1 MNRLHK
7 FPVAVTALGLAA
19 ASSFAE
25 IKVGDNLSLSGF
37 LDMSVAGQKEDDVD
51 ATLNG
56 SVDQFEVDF
65 GYKYDKVSARVDVNA
80 LPSSSTSLTNDTI
93 SNINV
98 SLEQGFVTYTPGAFS
113 LSAGRFLSSSGF
125 EAAEPT
131 GLYQYSVSKAL
142 FYGGYQNGVNV
153 AYATPMFGLYGAV
166 VSDLWNTNEFDLIK
180 SPGFEGQV
188 SLTPAAGVTAKVTY
202 LYQMYDEDVTGDES
216 RQLLNAW
223 ASYAQGKIT
232 LAGEYSLLL
241 DWEVPDEDA
250 LGGVV
255 NDGTGHGWLVMGNY
269 KFTDVF
275 AATLR
280 YSGNILGDADPDTEI
295 TFSPSVSLTPQWLA
309 LAEIR
314 QDIDAEITKYAV
326 ESLFMF

>member
-1 MNRLHK
+1 MNSPNK
-7 FPVAVTALGLAA
+7 FPMALTVLGLAA

-37 LDMSVAGQKEDDVD
+37 LDMSIGGAKAEDVD

-56 SVDQFEVDF
+56 SLDQFEVDF
-65 GYKYDKVSARVDVNA
+65 LYKYDKISARADINA
-80 LPSSSTSLTNDTI
+80 LPSGAVALTADTI
-93 SNINV
+93 PNTFV
-98 SLEQGFVTYTPGAFS
+98 TLEQGFVTYTPGAVS

-131 GLYQYSVSKAL
+131 GLFQYSVSKAL

-153 AYATPMFGLYGAV
+153 AYSTPMFGLYGAV
-166 VSDLWNTNEFDLIK
+166 VSDLWNANETDFMN

-188 SLTPAAGVTAKVTY
+188 SLTPAEGVTAKATY
-202 LYQMYDEDVTGDES
+202 LYQMYDEDATGDAS
-216 RQLLNAW
+216 QQLLNVW
-223 ASYAQGKIT
+223 GQYAKGKIT
-232 LAGEYSLLL
+232 AAAEYSMLI
-241 DWEVPDEDA
+241 DWVVPDGA
-250 LGGVV
+250 GVV
-255 NDGTGHGWLVMGNY
+255 NDGTGHAWLAMANY
-269 KFTDVF
+269 KITDVF
-275 AATLR
+275 AATIR

-295 TFSPSVSLTPQWLA
+295 TFSPSVALSAQWLA

-314 QDIDAEITKYAV
+314 QDIDATITKYAV